1 MAASYSSIYAVY
13 LCCAYTTLNMDAVLS
28 INISV
33 ATTVTIAITIVYT
46 KVAIASVPLIAIDI
60 AIVITV
66 QLPRSNLHGGC
77 ALDVS
82 ERPRDRVAVLC
93 LHCHWSKRRHTL
105 VVRPVADI
113 KVRDDVTE
121 YGAVRVMCIL
131 WSLGPLL
138 ASKYADNSV
147 TPILP
152 SPAPSD
158 CARGH

>member
-46 KVAIASVPLIAIDI
+46 KFAIAIVPLIAFDIAIDI
-60 AIVITV
+60 AIVTTV
-66 QLPRSNLHGGC
+66 QLPRSNLYGGC

-105 VVRPVADI
+105 VVRAVADI
-113 KVRDDVTE
+113 EVR
-121 YGAVRVMCIL
+121 
-131 WSLGPLL
+131 
-138 ASKYADNSV
+138 
-147 TPILP
+147 
-152 SPAPSD
+152 
-158 CARGH
+158 